1 METSSL
7 TKKRIEELLQE
18 GKRFDGRKL
27 LDYRKIE
34 IETGISKNAEGSARV
49 KIGDTE
55 VIVGVKLD
63 VAEPFTDSPDK
74 GALIV
79 TAELS
84 PLASRKFE
92 SGPPQIQAIELA
104 RLIDRGIRESEFLEL
119 KKMGIKSGEKV
130 WGIFIDIYPLN
141 YDGNLID
148 ATALAAVAAIKSAV
162 FPVIK
167 DDKVQYGEFTTKKL
181 PLKEAPITVT
191 CYKIGNS
198 FVLDPNTQEEEAAK
212 VRVTVAMTFDKET
225 HIHALQ
231 KSGEEA
237 LSEDEIAEI
246 LKIAESEG
254 KKLLKKLD

>member
-1 METSSL
+1 MDTSSL

-18 GKRFDGRKL
+18 GKRFDGRKP

-34 IETGISKNAEGSARV
+34 IETGVSKNAEGSARV

-55 VIVGVKLD
+55 VLVGVKLD
-63 VAEPFTDSPDK
+63 VVEPFTDSPDN

-79 TAELS
+79 NAELS

-104 RLIDRGIRESEFLEL
+104 RLIDRGIRESEFIEL
-119 KKMGIKSGEKV
+119 KKMGIKSGEQV

-141 YDGNLID
+141 DDGNIID
-148 ATALAAVAAIKSAV
+148 ASALAAIAAIKSAV
-162 FPVIK
+162 FPVLK
-167 DDKVQYGEFTTKKL
+167 DEKVQYGEFTNKKL
-181 PLKEAPITVT
+181 LLKEPPITVT

-198 FVLDPNTQEEEAAK
+198 FVLDPTAEEEETAK

-231 KSGEEA
+231 KSGDDA
-237 LSEDEIAEI
+237 LSEDEIFEI
-246 LKIAESEG
+246 IKIAETEG
-254 KKLLKKLD
+254 KKLLKKIE